1 MTSRER
7 RLTVTEGARNFADI
21 VNRAF
26 YRNETTVL
34 LRNGTPVA
42 HIAPVAPAGIP
53 ASEALARWRLMPR
66 LGKGAATA
74 LKRDLVEARRGLRP
88 LRSPWD

>member
-1 MTSRER
+1 MKPQVRSV
-7 RLTVTEGARNFADI
+7 TVTAAARNFADI

-34 LRNGTPVA
+34 VKNGVPVA
-42 HIAPVAPAGIP
+42 HVAPVSPAGSS
-53 ASEALARWRLMPR
+53 AREALARWRLVPR
-66 LGKGAATA
+66 LGRKEAEALARDIETELGAIP
-74 LKRDLVEARRGLRP
+74 P

>member
-1 MTSRER
+1 MPSPNR
-7 RLTVTEGARNFADI
+7 RITITDGARNFADI

-42 HIAPVAPAGIP
+42 HIAPVAPEGVP

-66 LGKGAATA
+66 LGAAEASA
-74 LKRDLVEARRGLRP
+74 LKRDIVLARRELRP
-88 LRSPWD
+88 VRSPWD